1 MAYIRRWAEA
11 EYRLA
16 ETIFKA
22 VIFSGVRQCGKTTL
36 MKESLPQDAVYV
48 SLDKENFRQAAEEA
62 PGGFL
67 QQYRGRSCL
76 AIDEVQKVPVLF
88 HEIKAFA
95 DESPALR
102 QYLLSGSSNYK
113 TMPTIHESMAG
124 RLGEV
129 RLRPMTEGEI
139 QGRPSRFVERVH
151 KAEFSETI
159 TVADCSKRVI
169 LEKALRG
176 GFPDVLHLE
185 GEQRDYWFEAY
196 VGSLVMRDLL
206 ELGDFRKPQYLRML
220 LEQCAASSSRMVN
233 VSSLSAAM
241 EVNRP
246 TVLQYLFALQTM
258 FLAEMLPAWQNKII
272 KRATTTPKLMLCDSG
287 LMAYL
292 TNLGSVDLVLGVEDK
307 ARTDLVGNLIET
319 WVFQQLVPITDLG
332 RKWKLCHFRNTSGKE
347 IDFILESRVGELICL
362 EVKASEGVKAEHFKN
377 LRWFKEQFGK
387 DRRIWSIV
395 LYTGQDVLRYG
406 ENEYALPMAYL
417 WL

>member
-11 EYRLA
+11 EYQLA

-36 MKESLPQDAVYV
+36 MKESLPQDAAYV

-76 AIDEVQKVPVLF
+76 AIDEVQKVPALF

-139 QGRPSRFVERVH
+139 QGRPSRFIERVH
-151 KAEFSETI
+151 NAEFSEPI
-159 TVADCSKRVI
+159 TVAECSKRVI

-176 GFPDVLHLE
+176 GFPDVLRLKD
-185 GEQRDYWFEAY
+185 EQRDYWFEAY

-206 ELGDFRKPQYLRML
+206 ELGDFRKPQYMRML
-220 LEQCAASSSRMVN
+220 LQQCAASSSRMVN
-233 VSSLSAAM
+233 GSSLSAAI

-246 TVLQYLFALQTM
+246 TVLQYLYALQTM
-258 FLAEMLPAWQNKII
+258 FLVEMLPAWQNKII
-272 KRATTTPKLMLCDSG
+272 KRAATTPKLMLCDSG
-287 LMAYL
+287 LMAHL
-292 TNLGSVDLVLGVEDK
+292 TDLGSVDLALGVEDK

-332 RKWKLCHFRNTSGKE
+332 RKWKLFHFRNTLGKE
-347 IDFILESRVGELICL
+347 IDFILESRDGELICL
-362 EVKASEGVKAEHFKN
+362 EVKASEGVKVEHFKN
-377 LRWFKEQFGK
+377 LRWFREQFGK
-387 DRRIWSIV
+387 ERRIWSIV
-395 LYTGQDVLRYG
+395 LYTGHDVLRYG

>member
-292 TNLGSVDLVLGVEDK
+292 TNLGSVDLALGVEDK

-347 IDFILESRVGELICL
+347 IDFILESRDGELICL

-387 DRRIWSIV
+387 ERRIWSIV

>member
-1 MAYIRRWAEA
+1 MI
-11 EYRLA
+11 
-16 ETIFKA
+16 
-22 VIFSGVRQCGKTTL
+22 
-36 MKESLPQDAVYV
+36 
-48 SLDKENFRQAAEEA
+48 
-62 PGGFL
+62 
-67 QQYRGRSCL
+67 
-76 AIDEVQKVPVLF
+76 
-88 HEIKAFA
+88 
-95 DESPALR
+95 
-102 QYLLSGSSNYK
+102 
-113 TMPTIHESMAG
+113 
-124 RLGEV
+124 
-129 RLRPMTEGEI
+129 EGEI
-139 QGRPSRFVERVH
+139 QGRPPRFVERVH

-246 TVLQYLFALQTM
+246 TVLQYLFALRTM

-272 KRATTTPKLMLCDSG
+272 KRVATTPKLMLCDSG

-292 TNLGSVDLVLGVEDK
+292 TNLGSVDLALGVEDK

-347 IDFILESRVGELICL
+347 IDFILESCDGELICL

-387 DRRIWSIV
+387 ERRIWSIV
-395 LYTGQDVLRYG
+395 LYMGQDVLRYG

>member
-347 IDFILESRVGELICL
+347 IDFILESRDGELICL

>member
-48 SLDKENFRQAAEEA
+48 SLDKENFRQASEEA

-292 TNLGSVDLVLGVEDK
+292 TNLGSVDLALGVEDK

-347 IDFILESRVGELICL
+347 IDFILESRDGELICL

-406 ENEYALPMAYL
+406 ESEYALPMAYL

>member
-246 TVLQYLFALQTM
+246 TVLQYLFALRTM

-292 TNLGSVDLVLGVEDK
+292 TNFGSVDLVLGVEDK
-307 ARTDLVGNLIET
+307 ARTDLVGNLIKT

>member
-272 KRATTTPKLMLCDSG
+272 KCATTTPKLMLCDSG

-292 TNLGSVDLVLGVEDK
+292 TNLGSVDLALGVEDK

-332 RKWKLCHFRNTSGKE
+332 RKWKLFHFRNTSGKE
-347 IDFILESRVGELICL
+347 IDFILESRDGELICL

>member
-139 QGRPSRFVERVH
+139 QGRPSRF
-151 KAEFSETI
+151 AEGGDRAEISETI

-246 TVLQYLFALQTM
+246 TVLQYLFALRTM

-272 KRATTTPKLMLCDSG
+272 KRVATTPKLMLCDSG

-292 TNLGSVDLVLGVEDK
+292 TNLGSVDLALGVEDK

-347 IDFILESRVGELICL
+347 IDFILESRDGELICL

-387 DRRIWSIV
+387 ERRIWSIV
-395 LYTGQDVLRYG
+395 LYMGQDVLRYG

>member
-246 TVLQYLFALQTM
+246 TVLQYLFALRTM

-272 KRATTTPKLMLCDSG
+272 KRVATTPKLMLCDSG

-292 TNLGSVDLVLGVEDK
+292 TNLGSVDLALGVEDK

-387 DRRIWSIV
+387 ERRIWSIV

>member
-292 TNLGSVDLVLGVEDK
+292 TNLGSVDLALGVEDK

-347 IDFILESRVGELICL
+347 IDFILESRDGELICL

>member
-176 GFPDVLHLE
+176 RFPDVLHLE

-292 TNLGSVDLVLGVEDK
+292 TNLGSVDLALGVEDK

-347 IDFILESRVGELICL
+347 IDFILESRDGELICL

>member
-67 QQYRGRSCL
+67 QQYRCRSCL

-292 TNLGSVDLVLGVEDK
+292 TNFGSVDLVLGVEDK
-307 ARTDLVGNLIET
+307 ARTDLVGNLIKT

-387 DRRIWSIV
+387 ERRIWSIV

>member
-159 TVADCSKRVI
+159 TVADCSKKVI

-196 VGSLVMRDLL
+196 LGSLVMRNLP

-258 FLAEMLPAWQNKII
+258 FLAEKLPAWQNKII
-272 KRATTTPKLMLCDSG
+272 KRVATTPKLMLCDSG

-292 TNLGSVDLVLGVEDK
+292 TNLGSVDLALGVEDK
-307 ARTDLVGNLIET
+307 ARTDLVGNLIKT

-347 IDFILESRVGELICL
+347 IDFILESRDGELICL
-362 EVKASEGVKAEHFKN
+362 EVKTSERVKAEHFKN
-377 LRWFKEQFGK
+377 LRWFKEQVGK
-387 DRRIWSIV
+387 ERRIWSIV

>member
-292 TNLGSVDLVLGVEDK
+292 TNLGSVDLALGVEDK

-387 DRRIWSIV
+387 ERRIWSIV

>member
-246 TVLQYLFALQTM
+246 TVLQYLFALRTM

-292 TNLGSVDLVLGVEDK
+292 TNLGSVDLALGVEDK

-347 IDFILESRVGELICL
+347 IDFILESRDGELICL

>member
-292 TNLGSVDLVLGVEDK
+292 TNLGSVDLALGVEDK

-332 RKWKLCHFRNTSGKE
+332 RKWKLFHFRNTSGKE
-347 IDFILESRVGELICL
+347 IDFILESRDGELICL